1 MQIRFPFNF
10 YFAAPSCVP
19 VTPFETSGA
28 VLDTDDIE
36 YLLKKDEIV
45 SLGEMMNYPGV
56 INGDEE
62 VLKKLRMAKKYGK
75 PVDGHAPLVT
85 GEDLDKYISYGYN
98 N

>member
-62 VLKKLRMAKKYGK
+62 VLKKLRLAKKNMENRLTVMHHWL
-75 PVDGHAPLVT
+75 PVKIWINTFPTV
-85 GEDLDKYISYGYN
+85 
-98 N
+98 